1 MTPLQGKVADLMRPL
16 AEFYAMNGQTVPN
29 VEAID
34 GESMPQPYRQLLVH
48 SNDMTPTL
56 EDYWQ
61 QPIHLRPLSVHRE
74 GDLLTRQVVLVA
86 SESHRPVEF
95 GAIRIHL
102 QRYPEPVQ
110 KLIIE
115 GHTPLGA
122 ILREHRV
129 EHRSRPSG
137 FFQIASDAVTQ
148 TSFDLHG
155 DHMLYGRHN
164 LLLNFA
170 DEPMAEVVEIL
181 PPVETD
187 NGKASA

>member
-29 VEAID
+29 VEPIE
-34 GESMPQPYRQLLVH
+34 GEDMPQPYRQLLVH

-56 EDYWQ
+56 EEYWKQ
-61 QPIHLRPLSVHRE
+61 SIHLRPLSVNRE

-86 SESHRPVEF
+86 SENHRPVEF
-95 GAIRIHL
+95 GAIKIHL
-102 QRYPEPVQ
+102 QRLPEPVQ

-122 ILREHRV
+122 ILREHQV

-137 FFQIASDAVTQ
+137 FFRIASDAVTT
-148 TSFDLHG
+148 TSFDLHN
-155 DHMLYGRHN
+155 DHTLYGRHN
-164 LLLNFA
+164 LLLNL
-170 DEPMAEVVEIL
+170 DDKPIAEVVEIL
-181 PPVETD
+181 PPD
-187 NGKASA
+187 DCGKKEQA